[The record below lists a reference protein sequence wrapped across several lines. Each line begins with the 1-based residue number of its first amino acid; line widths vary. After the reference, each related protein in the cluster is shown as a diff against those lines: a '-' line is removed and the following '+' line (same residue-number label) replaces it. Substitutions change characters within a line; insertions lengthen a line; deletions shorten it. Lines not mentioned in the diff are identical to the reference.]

1 MLALSPLEYRVRRP
15 YTALM
20 KPLCLALTLWAPL
33 SLSAQDFG
41 DLNIALPAKGARPA
55 QKPAESVP
63 DPVVPDPKPAPVI
76 SGDADMSLF
85 FQRLEDLGFD
95 TKELRSLSTK
105 LDVKFRAPNG
115 DAFAEWGYILKN
127 LYIPAEFK
135 EKTGSRI
142 RYDLR
147 SDEVDTVIHEFTH
160 AERTLTARKDA
171 AKGTPA
177 REHYEAVEA
186 IWGDLR
192 SRSLLYRFAWL
203 KADEVSG
210 YFMGAA
216 ISRVVEA
223 SEDIVLYNTFLAGS
237 KVSSPEEAE
246 RLGGKLELPTPADA
260 KDAWSKGF
268 VERYSGPFGRSSVS
282 DTAMFKDNTLS
293 SPALIGWNESQWVKD
308 HMYNNILGLK
318 PPKNIVD
325 LLDRMNRSESA
336 WARGVR
342 AKVLEARR
350 KNGAKAQAAR

>member
-1 MLALSPLEYRVRRP
+1 MLALSPLENRGRRP
-15 YTALM
+15 YTAIMKRLM
-20 KPLCLALTLWAPL
+20 LGIL
-33 SLSAQDFG
+33 LSAPVGAQ
-41 DLNIALPAKGARPA
+41 AQMPAAA
-55 QKPAESVP
+55 SIV
-63 DPVVPDPKPAPVI
+63 DPLVPDPKPAPAI

-95 TKELRSLSTK
+95 TREMRSLSTK
-105 LDVKFRAPNG
+105 LAVKFRAPGG
-115 DAFAEWGYILKN
+115 DAYAEWGYLLKN
-127 LYIPAEFK
+127 LYIPNEFK
-135 EKTGSRI
+135 EKTGGKI
-142 RYDLR
+142 RYDLA
-147 SDEVDTVIHEFTH
+147 SNDIDTVIHEFTH
-160 AERTLTARKDA
+160 AERSLTASKEA

-210 YFMGAA
+210 YFMGAS

-223 SEDIVLYNTFLAGS
+223 SEDIVLYNTFLEGS
-237 KVSSPEEAE
+237 KAPSPAEAE
-246 RLGGKLELPTPADA
+246 RLGGRLELPTSSDA
-260 KDAWSKGF
+260 KDAWSRAF
-268 VERYSGPFGRSSVS
+268 VERYRGPFGRSSVS
-282 DTAMFKDNTLS
+282 ETAMFKDSSLT
-293 SPALIGWNESQWVKD
+293 SPAPIGWNESQWVKD
-308 HMYNNILGLK
+308 LMYNNILGLK

-350 KNGAKAQAAR
+350 RNGLKAQPAL